1 MRFEALATKAN
12 VTDDTAPTGDGP
24 SGRVLSLP
32 AYHDEQRK
40 RPTGSVVAFFE
51 VLDASDAAVAAGTV
65 DAQLWLRDEASGK
78 WTKVDT
84 KKTGVGN
91 DVATEFKWAGS
102 NAPGRAFLQLTGIAG
117 VGAAKVKVY
126 AAPSGVRS

>member
-1 MRFEALATKAN
+1 MKFELTTKGE
-12 VTDDTAPTGDGP
+12 VTDDAAPSGDGAA
-24 SGRVLSLP
+24 GRVLELP
-32 AYHDEQRK
+32 AYFDEQR
-40 RPTGSVVAFFE
+40 RSPTGSVAAFFE
-51 VLDASDAAVAAGTV
+51 VVDAAGATIASGTV
-65 DAQLWLRDEASGK
+65 DAQLWVRDEASGK

-117 VGAAKVKVY
+117 AGAAKVKVY